1 MVSLLKQII
10 AGAIL
15 LVATPIYSQIYTP
28 FGSRIY
34 NTETKTG
41 TFSEAEK
48 ADHRRSILETYP
60 RTEILDESTW
70 AYNCHAYAWH
80 MVEGGSAIWMYDPDY
95 YTMDGSYINTTK
107 SEAKKVRYIDG
118 DHSTITTNQTD
129 ILISKWGALP
139 LVKHHRTNCMYYSN
153 ESDIKYYKRRPLYLD
168 VWNNTTGIKLGNTL
182 ENSISLCP
190 NTKYHFKLNSDAAT
204 YLTDFNWTL
213 PTGWTVYYT
222 EPNGFISIN
231 TNSNAA
237 GGRVILSAKSMRSGS
252 ISREI
257 LIVYFSGSSN
267 CPSSFSIYPNPA
279 DSQVT
284 VELKLSENE
293 KGIQTLS
300 VNQPIAEYEIQIW
313 SQSALLKSLKTME
326 HRVSIPIADLPKGY
340 YFVRLIRGD
349 YVETET
355 LIKK

>member
-1 MVSLLKQII
+1 
-10 AGAIL
+10 
-15 LVATPIYSQIYTP
+15 
-28 FGSRIY
+28 
-34 NTETKTG
+34 
-41 TFSEAEK
+41 
-48 ADHRRSILETYP
+48 
-60 RTEILDESTW
+60 
-70 AYNCHAYAWH
+70 

-118 DHSTITTNQTD
+118 DHSAITTNQTD

-153 ESDIKYYKRRPLYLD
+153 ESDIKYYKRCPLYLD

-190 NTKYHFKLNSDAAT
+190 NTKYHFKLNSDAA
-204 YLTDFNWTL
+204 
-213 PTGWTVYYT
+213 
-222 EPNGFISIN
+222 
-231 TNSNAA
+231 

-257 LIVYFSGSSN
+257 LTVYFSGSSN

-300 VNQPIAEYEIQIW
+300 VNQPSAEYEIQIW